1 MKNKNKLS
9 DRLLLEML
17 IKKYGVNTIKRNI
30 NKINEAEY
38 AAYLDDEDEDEYEDE
53 YEDDEDDWDYASV
66 CEEILEKI
74 SNDLGYDTE
83 YVGECDIYDYLDEF
97 YPEMSDYAKDGIR
110 WEMDKFANVGRLSV
124 YDQDDEDDE
133 DDE

>member
-38 AAYLDDEDEDEYEDE
+38 APYLDDEDEDEG
-53 YEDDEDDWDYASV
+53 DEDDWDYASM
-66 CEEILEKI
+66 CKEILEKI

-83 YVGECDIYDYLDEF
+83 YVGECDIYDYLNEF
-97 YPEMSDYAKDGIR
+97 YPEMSDYAKDGIC
-110 WEMDKFANVGRLSV
+110 WEMNKFANVGRWSV
-124 YDQDDEDDE
+124 YD
-133 DDE
+133 

>member
-9 DRLLLEML
+9 DRFLLEML
-17 IKKYGVNTIKRNI
+17 IKKYGVNTIIRNI

-38 AAYLDDEDEDEYEDE
+38 APYLDDEDEYEDE
-53 YEDDEDDWDYASV
+53 YEDEDEDEGDWDYASM
-66 CEEILEKI
+66 CKEILEKI

-83 YVGECDIYDYLDEF
+83 YVGECDIYDYLNEF
-97 YPEMSDYAKDGIR
+97 YPEMSDYAKDGIC
-110 WEMDKFANVGRLSV
+110 WEMSKFANVGRWSV

-133 DDE
+133 